1 MLHWV
6 LGARHPVAD
15 GASAAPEADGGDALP
30 TTVRVPVVLPG
41 TVGLLAA
48 GMRPV
53 TEVRRMTARLPAW
66 RDPRLSGKQFTLIDP
81 EPPLIFRA
89 ATETR
94 NTTEL
99 LRRRGTAELLWPADQ
114 QPRGEPPDGVPPGVA
129 DSPVA
134 QPRHRVVI
142 PLFPVRSTVHAAA
155 AGTAGTGATVIELRP
170 RAGEF
175 RTTQVSRITT
185 SVPGR
190 LSGTAAIAMTAGANG
205 GVPGG
210 LLAEEGMSSG

>member
-6 LGARHPVAD
+6 LGARHPIAD
-15 GASAAPEADGGDALP
+15 GAAAAPEADGGDALP
-30 TTVRVPVVLPG
+30 TTVRIPVVLPG
-41 TVGLLAA
+41 NVGLLAV

-53 TEVRRMTARLPAW
+53 TEVRQMTARLSAW
-66 RDPRLSGKQFTLIDP
+66 RDPRLSGKQFTLIAP

-89 ATETR
+89 ATEAR

-99 LRRRGTAELLWPADQ
+99 LQRRGTAELLWPADQ
-114 QPRGEPPDGVPPGVA
+114 RPRGEPPDGMPPSGA
-129 DSPVA
+129 DSPVT
-134 QPRHRVVI
+134 QPRNRVVI
-142 PLFPVRSTVHAAA
+142 PLFPARSTAHAAA

-175 RTTQVSRITT
+175 RTTRVSRITT

-190 LSGTAAIAMTAGANG
+190 LSGTPAIGMTAGANG